1 MPFGIPSEDFRGGF
15 GLYIVDAK
23 TGENRGPVV
32 MDPWD
37 DISAEE
43 VYPNNHCGE
52 CPVWLADAEGGAECD
67 ACICNEVTED
77 AESEENCKNCAN
89 RMKCLY
95 DCDGRCL
102 NCDYYNETRGCTAGE
117 G

>member
-1 MPFGIPSEDFRGGF
+1 MDF
-15 GLYIVDAK
+15 YIVDAK

-37 DISAEE
+37 DISTEE

-52 CPVWLADAEGGAECD
+52 CPVWLADAE
-67 ACICNEVTED
+67 
-77 AESEENCKNCAN
+77 SEENCKDCAN
-89 RMKCLY
+89 RIKCLY

-102 NCDYYNETRGCTAGE
+102 NCDYYNEIRGCTAGE
-117 G
+117 E